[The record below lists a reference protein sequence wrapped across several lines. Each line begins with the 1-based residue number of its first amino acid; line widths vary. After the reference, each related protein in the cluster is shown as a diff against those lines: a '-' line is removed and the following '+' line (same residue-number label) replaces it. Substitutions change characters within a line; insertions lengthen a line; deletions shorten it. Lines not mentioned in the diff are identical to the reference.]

1 MNTGRA
7 LERDV
12 RAAAVALYNAQI
24 AYIFKCPEEMQQTP
38 CDFFGFTRAGRAIL
52 IECKTVNRPNL
63 PMGSSPGL
71 MPHQIRALKQASQCE
86 AISIVIWRRGS
97 ETAVFEWGEVAIASV
112 NRKSIPW
119 PGYSVR
125 CWQDRLRFLCSR
137 D

>member
-12 RAAAVALYNAQI
+12 RAAAVALYNAQA

-38 CDFFGFTRAGRAIL
+38 CDFFGFTADGRAIL

-71 MPHQIRALKQASQCE
+71 MPHQIRALKQANECCAVSL
-86 AISIVIWRRGS
+86 VIWRRGK
-97 ETAVFEWGEVAIASV
+97 ETLLLDWHEVEHLSAG
-112 NRKSIPW
+112 RKSIPW
-119 PGYSVR
+119 QERPAP
-125 CWQDRLRFLCSR
+125 WLERLRWACSQN
-137 D
+137 